1 MEAEGVLDIYK
12 RSVENCNIQCNLFID
27 DGHSSYFA
35 VDKEQ
40 PYGAMVFTQKQEC
53 VNYATKRMGTD
64 LPNLLLKNKG

>member
-12 RSVENCNIQCNLFID
+12 RSVENWNIQCNLFID
-27 DGHSSYFA
+27 DDHSSYFA

-40 PYGAMVFTQKQEC
+40 PYGAMVFIQKQEC
-53 VNYATKRMGTD
+53 VSYATKRMGTD